1 MNVTLD
7 QLKAFE
13 RIVRLGTFHAAAL
26 DLHLTQPSVSTR
38 IKELEA
44 ALNVQLFIR
53 NGPRISMTA
62 EGHAL
67 IEYADRM
74 LGTAGELVER
84 FKTRDPLKG
93 LLRLGLNE
101 SFALIS
107 LLDLMRRLEQYYPA
121 IRTSIFVGDTGTVSQ
136 MLNEQKL
143 DIAIVSNPSVE
154 AHVTQQYLGENHFGW
169 FAHSSFAM
177 KREVFS
183 PADLSPLHLI
193 ISPPT
198 ARLHATATDWFAGAK
213 VTPVRMSTC
222 NSLWVTVQS
231 VVQGLGVAL
240 LPVRVMQAEVDAHRA
255 KRLPVKPEI
264 EPHKVSICY
273 QTSEFGPGIKTLV
286 DLIHELIVHH
296 KLFLSEAAS

>member
-1 MNVTLD
+1 MNITLD
-7 QLKAFE
+7 QLRAFE
-13 RIVRLGTFHAAAL
+13 RIVRRGSFNAAAL

-44 ALNVQLFIR
+44 ALKVQLFVR

-67 IEYADRM
+67 IEYADRI

-84 FKTRDPLKG
+84 FRTRDPLKG

-101 SFALIS
+101 SFAMIS
-107 LLDLMRRLEQYYPA
+107 LLDLMERLEQYYPA
-121 IRTSIFVGDTGTVSQ
+121 LRTSVFVGDTGTVSA

-143 DIAIVSNPSVE
+143 DIAIVSNPSLQE
-154 AHVTQQYLGENHFGW
+154 HVTQQYLGENHFGW
-169 FAHSSFAM
+169 FAHASF
-177 KREVFS
+177 KLSREVFA

-198 ARLHATATDWFAGAK
+198 AHLHATATTWFADAK
-213 VTPVRMSTC
+213 VVPLRMSTC

-231 VVQGLGVAL
+231 VVRGLGVAL
-240 LPVRVMQAEVDAHRA
+240 LPVRVIKAEVEARRV

-264 EPHKVSICY
+264 KPHKVFICY
-273 QTSEFGPGIKTLV
+273 QTTEFGPGLNTLV
-286 DLIHELIVHH
+286 DLIRELIADH
-296 KLFLSEAAS
+296 KLFVGDAAT

>member
-1 MNVTLD
+1 MNITLD

-13 RIVRLGTFHAAAL
+13 RIVRRGSFHAAAL

-44 ALNVQLFIR
+44 ALKVQLFVR

-67 IEYADRM
+67 IEYADRI

-84 FKTRDPLKG
+84 FRTRDPLKG

-101 SFALIS
+101 SFAMIS
-107 LLDLMRRLEQYYPA
+107 LLDLMKRLEQYYPQL
-121 IRTSIFVGDTGTVSQ
+121 RTSVHVGDTGTVSG
-136 MLNEQKL
+136 MLNERKL
-143 DIAIVSNPSVE
+143 DIAIVSNPSIHE
-154 AHVTQQYLGENHFGW
+154 HVTQQYLAENHFGW
-169 FAHSSFAM
+169 FAHAGFTLA
-177 KREVFS
+177 REVLS

-198 ARLHATATDWFAGAK
+198 AQLHATATSWFADAK
-213 VTPVRMSTC
+213 VAPLRMSTC

-240 LPVRVMQAEVDAHRA
+240 LPIRVMQAEMDALLV

-264 EPHKVSICY
+264 KPHKVYICY
-273 QTSEFGPGIKTLV
+273 QTSEFGPGLNTLV
-286 DLIHELIVHH
+286 DLIQELIVAH
-296 KLFLSEAAS
+296 KLFVSDATS